1 MTLKLCDYV
10 LMFVNRLSTT
20 IWALVG
26 PGRRNIVVGGE
37 AGTGERWGRL
47 EIFLRSLLLSLERV
61 YPAVTSCSVARR
73 PTGERWVFMLAWE
86 VIAPTPSLTCVNYYL
101 VSFSQET
108 SSLSA
113 FISLTNLLPCTHI
126 YLLIDFAP
134 LFISIAPKEITQDR
148 NACSWL
154 LTGTRRRF
162 CCSKW
167 FLLQTQQTNSRLGQN
182 GSQHEDRQTDMNTF
196 SMYGGVTVRSFLTK
210 QENIYEIIA
219 TTKKWNAWVCGTATR
234 RLFHA
239 HRPEPY

>member
-1 MTLKLCDYV
+1 MSLGGARKTKYC
-10 LMFVNRLSTT
+10 
-20 IWALVG
+20 G
-26 PGRRNIVVGGE
+26 GRRGRNRREVGAAWDISE
-37 AGTGERWGRL
+37 V
-47 EIFLRSLLLSLERV
+47 FVLSLERV

-73 PTGERWVFMLAWE
+73 PTGERWVFMLVWE

-113 FISLTNLLPCTHI
+113 FISLMNLLPCTHI

-210 QENIYEIIA
+210 QENIYKIIA

>member
-1 MTLKLCDYV
+1 MSVLVSVWLITCCDQNYNTPLLNDKIGNCVVTLKLCDYV

-113 FISLTNLLPCTHI
+113 FISLMNLLPCTHI
-126 YLLIDFAP
+126 YLFID
-134 LFISIAPKEITQDR
+134 
-148 NACSWL
+148 W
-154 LTGTRRRF
+154 F
-162 CCSKW
+162 CT
-167 FLLQTQQTNSRLGQN
+167 LV
-182 GSQHEDRQTDMNTF
+182 H
-196 SMYGGVTVRSFLTK
+196 
-210 QENIYEIIA
+210 
-219 TTKKWNAWVCGTATR
+219 
-234 RLFHA
+234 
-239 HRPEPY
+239 

>member
-1 MTLKLCDYV
+1 MSLGGARKTKYC
-10 LMFVNRLSTT
+10 
-20 IWALVG
+20 G
-26 PGRRNIVVGGE
+26 GRRGRNRREVGAAWDISEVFVAFFRTCLSCGNE
-37 AGTGERWGRL
+37 LQRGQAADWRAMGIYVG
-47 EIFLRSLLLSLERV
+47 LRG
-61 YPAVTSCSVARR
+61 YCSNSFA
-73 PTGERWVFMLAWE
+73 
-86 VIAPTPSLTCVNYYL
+86 YL
-101 VSFSQET
+101 RK
-108 SSLSA
+108 
-113 FISLTNLLPCTHI
+113 LLPRIFFSRDKQFICF
-126 YLLIDFAP
+126 YKPDEPSALIDFAP

>member
-1 MTLKLCDYV
+1 MSVLVSVWLITCCDQNYNTPLLNDKISNCVVTLKLCDYV

-47 EIFLRSLLLSLERV
+47 ETFLRSLLLSLERV
-61 YPAVTSCSVARR
+61 YPAVTSCSVARQ

-101 VSFSQET
+101 V
-108 SSLSA
+108 
-113 FISLTNLLPCTHI
+113 
-126 YLLIDFAP
+126 
-134 LFISIAPKEITQDR
+134 
-148 NACSWL
+148 
-154 LTGTRRRF
+154 
-162 CCSKW
+162 
-167 FLLQTQQTNSRLGQN
+167 
-182 GSQHEDRQTDMNTF
+182 RQTDMNTF
-196 SMYGGVTVRSFLTK
+196 SMYGGVTVGSFLTK

-219 TTKKWNAWVCGTATR
+219 TTKKWNSCVCGTATR